1 MGSLLA
7 IDLGIKTGLALYG
20 PEGRLRWYRS
30 KNYGTAAALKRGANT
45 LLNSIPD
52 LSFIIF
58 EGGGLLEAIWER
70 EANRRKIPVK
80 QISAE
85 QWRHKLL
92 YPREQHTGFQA
103 KHYADDL
110 ARRIIRW
117 SGISRPASLRHDTA
131 EAILIGFWA
140 VLDAGWLREIP
151 QGLRRGQLTI
161 RDE

>member
-1 MGSLLA
+1 MGPLLA

-20 PEGRLRWYRS
+20 PEGRLCWYRS
-30 KNYGTAAALKRGANT
+30 KNYGTAAVLKRGANT

-52 LSFIIF
+52 LSLIII
-58 EGGGLLEAIWER
+58 EGSGHLAVIWER
-70 EANRRKIPVK
+70 EADRRKIPVK
-80 QISAE
+80 QITAE

-92 YPREQHTGFQA
+92 YPREQHTGLQA

-140 VLDAGWLREIP
+140 VLDAGWLGEIP
-151 QGLRRGQLTI
+151 RELRR
-161 RDE
+161 

>member
-20 PEGRLRWYRS
+20 PEGRLCWYGS
-30 KNYGTAAALKRGANT
+30 KNFGTAARLRRGANT
-45 LLNSIPD
+45 LLNSVPD
-52 LSFIIF
+52 LSLLIL
-58 EGGGLLEAIWER
+58 EGGGPLAAIWEH
-70 EANRRKIPVK
+70 EANRRKLPVK
-80 QISAE
+80 QIAAE

-92 YPREQHTGFQA
+92 YPREQQSGLQA
-103 KHYADDL
+103 KHHAYDL

-117 SGISRPASLRHDTA
+117 SGISLPASLRHDTA

-151 QGLRRGQLTI
+151 LELRR
-161 RDE
+161 